1 MKKMAVG
8 ILLTG
13 VIGTV
18 YPLAGAATEVP
29 AWRKSLPGVG
39 VAGQATFSVWGLDI
53 YTATL
58 WVAPDFSVNQYAN
71 HEFALELTYLREL
84 DSAVIAKS
92 SVTEMHRQGVIDD
105 ARQGTWEKSL
115 RAVIPDVK
123 RGDRITGWHR
133 PGVGVMFYLN
143 DHVLGEIHDPE
154 LAGRFFAIWLSPTTS
169 VPKLRQALSG
179 WAHP

>member
-18 YPLAGAATEVP
+18 HPVPGAATEVP

-39 VAGQATFSVWGLDI
+39 VAGKATFTVWGLEI
-53 YTATL
+53 YAATL
-58 WVAPDFSVNQYAN
+58 WIVPDFSVAQYAN
-71 HEFALELTYLREL
+71 HEFAMELAYLREL

-92 SVTEMHRQGVIDD
+92 SISEIRRQGVIDD
-105 ARQGTWEKSL
+105 AKLRAWEKSL

-133 PGVGVMFYLN
+133 PGVGVMFFLN
-143 DHVLGEIHDPE
+143 DHLLGEINDPE
-154 LAGRFFAIWLSPTTS
+154 FAGRFFAIWLSPTTS
-169 VPKLRQALSG
+169 VPKLRQALLAS
-179 WAHP
+179 ARP